1 MAPAPKASEALPIK
15 VRLDNFDFIQIN
27 YGILWINDYFPTIK
41 FTNPLDTL
49 QEQINPA
56 ALKMSRKQFQVGA
69 TAFLSL
75 FSLVGIMFYGL
86 PFFYDFWIKE
96 FGWTRATITS
106 GNAFGKVIIGPVF
119 GFIAGWF
126 IDRFGPRRLML
137 SGIVMGGIALIGLSL
152 MTSLWQ
158 FYLFYLFNSLG
169 YLFGGPL
176 PNQVL
181 ISRWF
186 DKSRGRV
193 MGIAYLG
200 IGVGG
205 MLVPQIAKALNMNFG
220 WRGGLFY
227 LGVLMIAIAF
237 PMAWFVKE
245 NPEEHAERKI
255 QEPAKVPFSRILK
268 KWSFYLL
275 LIGSMCSIGAVSG
288 TSQNLKLFLSIDLKY
303 TQQDAANVMSIVLA
317 SSIVGRLIMGW
328 LADRIQKKYVMILI
342 YFMVA
347 ISIPIL
353 YAAHTTGMIY
363 VFAFIFGMALG
374 GDYMIIPLMAAELF
388 GVKFLGRVMGIVI
401 SADGLGEA
409 FGPMIAAWLRDRSG
423 SYVNGFAALIVLA
436 LIGTIA
442 ISLLPKKQRA

>member
-1 MAPAPKASEALPIK
+1 VQQEK
-15 VRLDNFDFIQIN
+15 VSKN
-27 YGILWINDYFPTIK
+27 
-41 FTNPLDTL
+41 
-49 QEQINPA
+49 
-56 ALKMSRKQFQVGA
+56 QFQVGA

-86 PFFYDFWIKE
+86 PFFFDFWIEE

-106 GNAFGKVIIGPVF
+106 GSAVGKVVIGLLL

-137 SGIVMGGIALIGLSL
+137 TGICLGGIALIGLSL

-158 FYLFYLFNSLG
+158 FYLFYLFNALG

-181 ISRWF
+181 VSRWF
-186 DKSRGRV
+186 DKSRGKV

-205 MLVPQIAKALNMNFG
+205 MLVPQLAKALNMEFG
-220 WRGGLFY
+220 WRGGLMS
-227 LGVLMIAIAF
+227 LGLIMIAIAF
-237 PMAWFVKE
+237 PMAWFVKD
-245 NPEEHAERKI
+245 NPEGAAAVTKKTDPQI
-255 QEPAKVPFSRILK
+255 PFREVFK
-268 KWSFYLL
+268 GWPFYLL

-303 TQQDAANVMSIVLA
+303 TQQEAANVMSIVLGA
-317 SSIVGRLIMGW
+317 SIIGRLLMGW
-328 LADRIQKKYVMILI
+328 LADKIQKKYVMILI
-342 YFMVA
+342 YSLVA
-347 ISIPIL
+347 LSIPLLFI
-353 YAAHTTGMIY
+353 ADSIGVMY
-363 VFAFIFGMALG
+363 VFAFFFGMALG

-388 GVKFLGRVMGIVI
+388 GVKVMGRVMGIII

-409 FGPMIAAWLRDRSG
+409 FGPMIAAYIRDRSG
-423 SYVNGFAALIVLA
+423 SYLYGFSALIILA
-436 LIGTIA
+436 VIGTIA
-442 ISLLPKKQRA
+442 VILLPSKKKVA